1 MAEALAIITL
11 PGLGNETFQFLHSR
25 IFFNDKVSLDDAS
38 QDYGQ
43 IDLLG
48 PGVSKFLRD
57 MGVEQFPENDAIQT
71 IKITEIPTRVLM
83 QKWIGYR
90 LVFQKEDTVHM
101 LTELKNRGATS
112 LSPESYEVLRI
123 ESGLPVARH
132 ELTEDYTP
140 LETGFQWA
148 ISTGKGCYTGQ
159 EVIARQVNFDKVTRQ
174 LVGLRMSELP
184 DQGDTIHPINSD
196 QPVGKI
202 TSSTM
207 SPRFGPIALGIVKRP
222 HNQPGNELHAGD
234 REGNILA
241 TITPLPF
248 Q

>member
-1 MAEALAIITL
+1 
-11 PGLGNETFQFLHSR
+11 
-25 IFFNDKVSLDDAS
+25 
-38 QDYGQ
+38 
-43 IDLLG
+43 
-48 PGVSKFLRD
+48 VSKFLHD
-57 MGVEQFPENDAIQT
+57 IGVEQIPENDVIQT
-71 IKITEIPTRVLM
+71 IKIAEIPTRVLM

-90 LVFQKEDTVHM
+90 LLFQKEDIIHI
-101 LTELKNRGATS
+101 LTELKNKGAAS
-112 LSPESYEVLRI
+112 LSPENYEIQRI
-123 ESGLPVARH
+123 ESGLPAARH

-148 ISTGKGCYTGQ
+148 ISADKGCYTGQ

-174 LVGLRMSELP
+174 MIGLRMSELP
-184 DQGDTIHPINSD
+184 DHGDIIHPLNSD

-202 TSSTM
+202 TSSTI

-222 HNQPGNELHAGD
+222 HNQPGSELRAGD